1 MTAKLLLVDY
11 ENVQQVDP
19 RLVDDGYRIMVFVG
33 ASQKNLPVDLVRS
46 TQPLGDRL
54 EWVQVDA
61 NGRNALDF
69 FIACQLGRIAAIAP
83 STTCVV
89 LSKDQGFDPLLR
101 HLNKN
106 GLKCRRINSLLELR
120 AGAAQ
125 PKSEPNYKRVVDVLA
140 KSEKNSRPRTRLTL
154 KKHVAAMFNGNP
166 LKPAELNR
174 VIDLLFAN
182 KMVTETNNRLTYQF

>member
-19 RLVDDGYRIMVFVG
+19 RLVDDGYRIMVFIG

-69 FIACQLGRIAAIAP
+69 FIACQLGRVAATAP
-83 STTCVV
+83 NTSCVV

-101 HLNKN
+101 HLKKS
-106 GLKCRRINSLLELR
+106 GLKCRRINSLLELH
-120 AGAAQ
+120 AGATQ
-125 PKSEPNYKRVVDVLA
+125 PTGEPNYKRVVEVLA
-140 KSEKNSRPRTRLTL
+140 KSEKKARPRTRLTL
-154 KKHVAAMFNGNP
+154 TKHVAAMFNGHP